1 MDGILL
7 IHKEAGMTSHDVVAR
22 LRRIL
27 HTKKIGH
34 SGTLDP
40 DATGVLLVLV
50 GRACKLLPYLEDTD
64 KEYVATME
72 LGKRTLSDDTSGEVL
87 ETAPVHKIENLQ
99 GVLNT
104 FQGKQKQL
112 PPMVSSIRVNGRKL
126 YEYARAHEEVERPL
140 RDVEFYELEVLDADA
155 LKFRVACSSG
165 TYIRSLCVDVAC
177 KTGNLGCMS
186 SLVRTG
192 VGRFKLEDC
201 VSLADV
207 EKGNFQLHG
216 MKEVLHHLPM
226 VEYEPILDVYH
237 GKRIRL
243 ETDENRVVLMDKEE
257 PIAIYEREH
266 HNVFRSMRGL
276 W

>member
-87 ETAPVHKIENLQ
+87 ETAPIRKIEDLQ

-155 LKFRVACSSG
+155 MKFRVACSSG
-165 TYIRSLCVDVAC
+165 TYIRSLCVDVAS

-207 EKGNFQLHG
+207 ENGNFQLHG
-216 MKEVLHHLPM
+216 MKEVLHHISM

-237 GKRIRL
+237 GKRVRL
-243 ETDENRVVLMDKEE
+243 ETDKNRVVLMDKEE

-266 HNVFRSMRGL
+266 HDVFRSMRGL